1 MEVDITAI
9 PPGQKITVEW
19 RGKPVW
25 IMRRTP
31 EQLASLKKPSLMWL
45 TPNQSALRIPFPNTP
60 KTNTAPSSQM
70 SLSVLAFVPIWD
82 ALPVKS

>member
-31 EQLASLKKPSLMWL
+31 EQLASLEKTEPDVADPKSERTAYP
-45 TPNQSALRIPFPNTP
+45 IPE
-60 KTNTAPSSQM
+60 
-70 SLSVLAFVPIWD
+70 
-82 ALPVKS
+82 